1 MPTQIVFATGV
12 ADFEQKILNTL
23 NQQTSAGNYL
33 TAFSATH
40 TDNLT
45 QVCMRLRPQIVVIR
59 EEMATD
65 AGQDFLALV
74 RQMIMSVTGLRI
86 IVITKKRYPGD
97 PMMSGLIM
105 YGVYDIVS
113 GDQVSPTDVANIILH
128 PNTLQDLKAY
138 VPDVNLERDGTQMSF
153 SAPTDI
159 EPLNNINED
168 PTQSAPMQ
176 PLRKSVAVFNQVSH
190 INPLDDIKKSEDMSL
205 YNEESNPEETPE
217 ENGIQDPPLFNEVPQ
232 FSMNDILGDTEET
245 PKDAD
250 VPKLSGSSSEE
261 NNPEQEPENEP
272 QPQEETEKNEEAPVQ
287 LEAKEESTEK
297 TEGAPVIEENSKE
310 IPNTDAVNEETKK
323 EPEKEESAESVAD
336 AKNDEPEFPHLE
348 SDHEAEGMAFD
359 LDDDDAKEQPT
370 ENQNTPVEKPVV
382 EEPEKDESE
391 EPAEAGAV
399 SETSENHDEVE
410 DEQAMEPELKDDETA
425 ASDTDEAAQNTG
437 NSTETE
443 KVTSEMGAKRMAEV
457 DLAGFDPFGA
467 NGDADTETKDE
478 TVKTEDSNVDA
489 ADRPEEKD
497 EPEQEQPD
505 DGEPAEGDAE
515 KDIAEEEPAQTEE
528 AHEEHPAEED
538 PVHVEEVHEEHVPD
552 SETVKTEAASE
563 ARPDAIHVLFEGTD
577 DAATCDSKCEE
588 RDEQPVKEN
597 VCHVMK
603 KHETDVSTFVN
614 CLTEDELKSLNKIL
628 RGAIEREM
636 HNFLECACEVDADD
650 LADLIHLYK
659 TVVDTEKEAQ

>member
-12 ADFEQKILNTL
+12 ADFEQKILSTL

-153 SAPTDI
+153 SAPTDT
-159 EPLNNINED
+159 ETLNNINED
-168 PTQSAPMQ
+168 PTQAAPMQ

-245 PKDAD
+245 PKDTE

-261 NNPEQEPENEP
+261 NNPEQEPENKP
-272 QPQEETEKNEEAPVQ
+272 QPQEETEKNEEVPVQ
-287 LEAKEESTEK
+287 MEVKDESTEK
-297 TEGAPVIEENSKE
+297 TVDTPVIEERSKE
-310 IPNTDAVNEETKK
+310 IPNADTVDEETKK
-323 EPEKEESAESVAD
+323 EPEKEENAESVAD
-336 AKNDEPEFPHLE
+336 AENDEPEFPHLE
-348 SDHEAEGMAFD
+348 ADNEAESVAFD
-359 LDDDDAKEQPT
+359 LGDNDADEQSA
-370 ENQNTPVEKPVV
+370 ENQDAPVEKLVV

-391 EPAEAGAV
+391 EPAEADA
-399 SETSENHDEVE
+399 SAENHDEVE
-410 DEQAMEPELKDDETA
+410 GKHEAEPESKDNEVP
-425 ASDTDEAAQNTG
+425 ASDTNEAEQNAS
-437 NSTETE
+437 NSTELETM
-443 KVTSEMGAKRMAEV
+443 TSEMGAKRMAEI

-478 TVKTEDSNVDA
+478 TVKTEESNVDA

-497 EPEQEQPD
+497 EPEQEQEQPD
-505 DGEPAEGDAE
+505 KDEAAEGDAE
-515 KDIAEEEPAQTEE
+515 KDMAEEEPAQTEE
-528 AHEEHPAEED
+528 VHEEHPAEEE
-538 PVHVEEVHEEHVPD
+538 PIHVEEVHEEHVPD
-552 SETVKTEAASE
+552 SKTVKTETVPE
-563 ARPDAIHVLFEGTD
+563 ARPDAIHVLFEGTSD
-577 DAATCDSKCEE
+577 TTTCGNEHEDHG
-588 RDEQPVKEN
+588 EQPVKEN
-597 VCHVMK
+597 VRHVMK
-603 KHETDVSTFVN
+603 NHETDVSTFVN
-614 CLTEDELKSLNKIL
+614 CLTENELKSLNKIL
-628 RGAIEREM
+628 RSAIEREM

-650 LADLIHLYK
+650 LADLIRLYR
-659 TVVDTEKEAQ
+659 TVVDTEKEVL

>member
-153 SAPTDI
+153 SAPTGT
-159 EPLNNINED
+159 ESLNNINEE
-168 PTQSAPMQ
+168 PTQAAPMQ

-245 PKDAD
+245 PKDTD
-250 VPKLSGSSSEE
+250 VPKLSGVSSEE

-272 QPQEETEKNEEAPVQ
+272 QPQEETDKNEEAPVQ
-287 LEAKEESTEK
+287 LEVEEGLTEK
-297 TEGAPVIEENSKE
+297 TEDAPVIEERSKE
-310 IPNTDAVNEETKK
+310 TPNTDAVNEETKK
-323 EPEKEESAESVAD
+323 EPEKEEETEPVSEAE
-336 AKNDEPEFPHLE
+336 EPEFPHLE
-348 SDHEAEGMAFD
+348 ADNEAEGMAFD
-359 LDDDDAKEQPT
+359 LGGNDTEEQPAET
-370 ENQNTPVEKPVV
+370 QDAPVEESVA

-391 EPAEAGAV
+391 EPAGTNATT
-399 SETSENHDEVE
+399 ETSEDNDAVE
-410 DEQAMEPELKDDETA
+410 DKHETEPALKDDEAA
-425 ASDTDEAAQNTG
+425 ASDTDEAVQDTS
-437 NSTETE
+437 NSTESE
-443 KVTSEMGAKRMAEV
+443 KMTSEMGAQRMAEV

-478 TVKTEDSNVDA
+478 TVKTEESNVDA

-497 EPEQEQPD
+497 DPEQKKPEED
-505 DGEPAEGDAE
+505 EPAEGDAE
-515 KDIAEEEPAQTEE
+515 KDAAEEEPIQTDEV
-528 AHEEHPAEED
+528 HEEHTVEEE
-538 PVHVEEVHEEHVPD
+538 PVYAEEVHEEHVPD
-552 SETVKTEAASE
+552 SETVKTETAPE
-563 ARPDAIHVLFEGTD
+563 ARPDAIHVLFEGTSD
-577 DAATCDSKCEE
+577 TTTCGNEYEDHG
-588 RDEQPVKEN
+588 EQPVKEN
-597 VCHVMK
+597 ARHVMK
-603 KHETDVSTFVN
+603 KHATDVSTFVN
-614 CLTEDELKSLNKIL
+614 CLTEDELKSLNRIL
-628 RGAIEREM
+628 RNAIEREM

-650 LADLIHLYK
+650 LADLIRLYR
-659 TVVDTEKEAQ
+659 TVADTEEKAQ